1 METTQSKYTSKTNSK
16 YLLFERVHTNPCINS
31 SKVAVDYNFVKTI
44 FPKGIRT
51 NEMPVSSSSLS
62 LELTP
67 INELKKDL
75 FEFLQNPLSNTDLYK
90 KKMKGILFD
99 KRIKYSPLRAF
110 DNYEKNR
117 RHWKG
122 NKWHLIDL
130 NLLKTEYNALDKLY
144 NDLFSQELIYTF
156 KVNDKVELSV
166 SAPNK
171 EKAFELLSN
180 LPPYIPIVMEE
191 IRVKSI

>member
-1 METTQSKYTSKTNSK
+1 METTQNKYTSKLDPK

-31 SKVAVDYNFVKTI
+31 SKVAVDYNFVSYLFSHNYKNQKHQVETD
-44 FPKGIRT
+44 
-51 NEMPVSSSSLS
+51 SL
-62 LELTP
+62 LKELPT

-75 FEFLQNPLSNTDLYK
+75 FDFLQIAVSNTDLYK
-90 KKMKGILFD
+90 KKMKAILFD
-99 KRIKYSPLRAF
+99 KRIKYSPLREF
-110 DNYEKNR
+110 DNYETNR

-130 NLLKTEYNALDKLY
+130 NLLKIEYNALDKLY
-144 NDLFSQELIYTF
+144 KDLFSQELIYTF

-180 LPPYIPIVMEE
+180 LPPYIPIVMDE
-191 IRVKSI
+191 IKIKSI